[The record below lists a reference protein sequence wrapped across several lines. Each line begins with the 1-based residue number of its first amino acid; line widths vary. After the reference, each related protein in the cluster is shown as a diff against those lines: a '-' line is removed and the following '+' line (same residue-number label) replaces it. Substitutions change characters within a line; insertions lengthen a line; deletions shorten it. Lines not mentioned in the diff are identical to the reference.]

1 MGQVSFQNDKLIEII
16 SIQTEIA
23 QLGSDLTSIMNLVT
37 KRAGQLTTSAGA
49 SVELI
54 QEDELVYSAVS
65 GGAEAFLG
73 LRIPIGNSLSG
84 QCIHLKMPLVSHDIE
99 IDERV
104 NKEACRK
111 IGIRS
116 MIVLP
121 LIFKGS
127 VVGILK
133 VFSGEVDHYKEED
146 SKILELMTGL
156 IAAAMYTA
164 MQTEDSVLFYKATHD
179 SLTGIANR
187 SLFYDRLRQK
197 LAQSLRLHEAFSI
210 ISLDMDGLKMI
221 NDTYGHRLGD
231 AALAELAA
239 RVSGVLRDSDTWARL
254 GGDEFG
260 IIAGNVKNADEVK
273 LLIMRIDN
281 AISMPFEFEQIAIPL
296 RASIGYALFSEDGIE
311 LDMLIEKADQ
321 AMYASKREKKAI
333 QSMKIS

>member
-1 MGQVSFQNDKLIEII
+1 MGQVNFQNDRLIEII
-16 SIQTEIA
+16 NIQTEIA

-37 KRAGQLTTSAGA
+37 KRAGQLTVSAGA
-49 SVELI
+49 SIELI
-54 QEDELVYSAVS
+54 QADELVYSAVS
-65 GGAEAFLG
+65 GGAESFLG

-84 QCIHLKMPLVSHDIE
+84 QCITQKIPLISNDIE
-99 IDERV
+99 LDERV

-121 LIFKGS
+121 LIFRAS

-133 VFSGEVDHYKEED
+133 VFSDQPDHYKEDD
-146 SKILELMTGL
+146 SKTLELMTGL

-164 MQTEDSVLFYKATHD
+164 MQTEDNALFYKATHD

-197 LAQSLRLHEAFSI
+197 LAQALRLHETFSI

-221 NDTYGHRLGD
+221 NDTYGHRFGD
-231 AALAELAA
+231 AALTELAG
-239 RVSGVLRDSDTWARL
+239 RVSKVLRDTDTWARL

-260 IIAGNVKNADEVK
+260 IIVSSVNEANDVKQLIKRIDEVLCK
-273 LLIMRIDN
+273 TFEYDN
-281 AISMPFEFEQIAIPL
+281 IAIPL
-296 RASIGYALFSEDGIE
+296 KASIGYALFSQDGIE
-311 LDMLIEKADQ
+311 LEMLIEKADQ
-321 AMYASKREKKAI
+321 AMYASKRAKK
-333 QSMKIS
+333 QTKKS